1 MYKLTF
7 QTQGYHQQG
16 WIIKCDIVKKH
27 RKKKECKN
35 KMEKSCIGYR
45 THQDLTNKAKQRNG
59 NRRKQIKISLALST
73 TGIRNSNLHHPIDV
87 LKGNPSMIIT
97 C

>member
-7 QTQGYHQQG
+7 QTQCYNQQG

-27 RKKKECKN
+27 RKKKCKN
-35 KMEKSCIGYR
+35 QMVKYCIGYR
-45 THQDLTNKAKQRNG
+45 THMDLTNKAKQRNE
-59 NRRKQIKISLALST
+59 NSTKQIKISLALST

-87 LKGNPSMIIT
+87 LNGNPSMIII